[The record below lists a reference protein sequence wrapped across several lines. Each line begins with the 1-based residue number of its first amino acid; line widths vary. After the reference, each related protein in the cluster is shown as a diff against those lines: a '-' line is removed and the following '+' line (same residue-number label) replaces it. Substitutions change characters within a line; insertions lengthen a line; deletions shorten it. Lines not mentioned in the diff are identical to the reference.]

1 MNLDNLNKWLTL
13 LANFGVV
20 AGLIL
25 LAVEVRQ
32 NQTVLEQ
39 NQEIMIRQYDLQ
51 VVDGRQALANAA
63 DQFRLLVGGNS
74 DAAAIWLAGIK
85 GELQSE
91 LDSLRFKE
99 LCSMQLWN
107 TAIAYRRLTVVGSHE
122 QARDLG
128 AMIRTS
134 TDASPG
140 FSACWERMAP
150 ALSRWEPGFVD
161 AVTTADSNRP

>member
-74 DAAAIWLAGIK
+74 DAAAIWLGGLK
-85 GELQSE
+85 GEIHSE
-91 LDSLRFKE
+91 LDLLQFRQ
-99 LCSMQLWN
+99 LCSLQLWN
-107 TAIAYRRLTVVGSHE
+107 TSIAYRRLTVVGSHE
-122 QARDLG
+122 QASDLA
-128 AMIRTS
+128 AMIRS
-134 TDASPG
+134 SVDASPG
-140 FSACWERMAP
+140 FSSCWEGMVP
-150 ALSRWEPGFVD
+150 ALSVWEPDFVD
-161 AVTTADSNRP
+161 AVVTADSKGR